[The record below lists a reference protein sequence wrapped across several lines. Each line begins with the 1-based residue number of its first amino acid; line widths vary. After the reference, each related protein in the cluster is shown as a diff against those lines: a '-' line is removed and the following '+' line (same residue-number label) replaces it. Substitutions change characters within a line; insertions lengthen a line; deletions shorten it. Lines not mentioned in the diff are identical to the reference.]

1 MRVERQLSLIIDNRP
16 GVLAKVCGDLAQ
28 AKIDIVAINVEN
40 LVDHSAVRVIVDDPD
55 RATHLLGTAGVL
67 VFENEVLAVTI
78 HNKPGALLDLAQRLG
93 SARVNIDYM
102 YGSTP
107 DRGKAAVFLRVN
119 DVKRAQT
126 ALKRTGKGKGKG
138 KAKRER

>member
-55 RATHLLGTAGVL
+55 KATHLLGAAGVL
-67 VFENEVLAVTI
+67 VFETEVLAVSVD
-78 HNKPGALLDLAQRLG
+78 NKPGALVALARRLG
-93 SARVNIDYM
+93 TARVNIDYM

-107 DRGKAAVFLRVN
+107 ERGKATVYLRVN
-119 DVKRAQT
+119 NPRRAIE
-126 ALKRTGKGKGKG
+126 ALKR
-138 KAKRER
+138 KR

>member
-28 AKIDIVAINVEN
+28 AKIDIRAINVEN

-55 RATHLLGTAGVL
+55 KATHLLGAAGVL
-67 VFENEVLAVTI
+67 VFENEVLAISVD
-78 HNKPGALLDLAQRLG
+78 NKPGSLVALARRLG
-93 SARVNIDYM
+93 TARVNIDYM

-107 DRGKAAVFLRVN
+107 DRGKATIYLRVN
-119 DVKRAQT
+119 NPKRALD
-126 ALKRTGKGKGKG
+126 ALKRT
-138 KAKRER
+138 R

>member
-1 MRVERQLSLIIDNRP
+1 MRVERQLTLILDNRP

-28 AKIDIVAINVEN
+28 SKINIKGIYVEN

-55 RATHLLGTAGVL
+55 KAMHLLGANGVL
-67 VFENEVLAVTI
+67 VFENEVVAVAAE
-78 HNKPGALLDLAQRLG
+78 NKPGTLVAIARRLG

-107 DRGKAAVFLRVN
+107 ERGKATIFLRVN
-119 DVKRAQT
+119 NVKRAQE
-126 ALKRTGKGKGKG
+126 ALKGYR
-138 KAKRER
+138 